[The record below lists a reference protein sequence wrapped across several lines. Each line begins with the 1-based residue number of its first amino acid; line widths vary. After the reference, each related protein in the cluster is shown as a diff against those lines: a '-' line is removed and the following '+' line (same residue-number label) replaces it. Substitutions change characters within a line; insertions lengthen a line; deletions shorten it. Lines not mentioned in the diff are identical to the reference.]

1 MARKKRSNS
10 GGLRGDEWLA
20 TYSDCITLLLT
31 FFILLYSMSTVD
43 AQKFQQVSGA
53 LNEIMTG
60 STADSILP
68 YNLYNGNV
76 PLVGG
81 ETPGNG
87 TQTYEGIKQFLSEND
102 LSSTVE
108 MTEDERGVILQLRD
122 SILFEP
128 GKANLI
134 PESID
139 VLDKISVLIGS
150 LNNSIIVEGHTDN
163 VPHQSSEYASNWELS
178 GARAVTVLR
187 YFVDGK
193 GLNPTRFSSAG
204 YGEYRP
210 IVANSSVEN
219 KAKNRRVNILIVT
232 NNEEV

>member
-1 MARKKRSNS
+1 MARKKRSNT
-10 GGLRGDEWLA
+10 GGLKGDEWLA

-43 AQKFQQVSGA
+43 AQKLQQLSNA
-53 LNEIMTG
+53 LNEVMTG
-60 STADSILP
+60 KSADSILE
-68 YNLYNGNV
+68 YNLYEGNV

-81 ETPGNG
+81 ETPIEGMD
-87 TQTYEGIKQFLSEND
+87 TYDEIKQFLSEND

-108 MTEDERGVILQLRD
+108 VTEDERGVILQLRD

-128 GKANLI
+128 GKADLI
-134 PESID
+134 SNSIT
-139 VLDKISVLIGS
+139 VLDKISVLISG
-150 LNNSIIVEGHTDN
+150 LNNSIIIEGHTDN
-163 VPHQSSEYASNWELS
+163 VPHQSANYASNWELS

-204 YGEYRP
+204 FGEYKP
-210 IVANSSVEN
+210 LVTNTSDEN
-219 KAKNRRVNILIVT
+219 KAKNRRVNILIVA
-232 NNEEV
+232 NSKE